1 MTKRTEILERPS
13 LQREQPSAS
22 DDVALTRRQGLFQS
36 RAWKNYLRNRFG
48 VLGAIMIGALLVVTL
63 AAPLVTSYEPSATDA
78 YNLVKPP
85 SSEHWL
91 GTDAIGRDMWSRVVF
106 GGRISLLV
114 GALGVML
121 QTVIG
126 TIMGAIS
133 GFFGGWV
140 DNVIQRLVE
149 VMQVFPDFMM
159 LLIMVSLL
167 GPSLVNLFI
176 AIALL
181 NWHGVCRLIRG
192 QILTV
197 REEDYILA
205 ARSIGVDNRR
215 IIFRH
220 ILPNLSGIILVS
232 MVTSIGGFIL
242 LEASLSFV
250 GLGVQPPTPS
260 WGNLIFQANNL
271 VVLQIRPWLWIPP
284 GVAVI
289 LCVLGFNFV
298 GDALR
303 DVFDPHRQQ

>member
-1 MTKRTEILERPS
+1 MTKRSEMLERPAIE
-13 LQREQPSAS
+13 RNQPAAS
-22 DDVALTRRQGLFQS
+22 DDATLALRQGLFQS
-36 RAWKNYLRNRFG
+36 RAWKNYLRDHFG
-48 VLGAIMIGALLVVTL
+48 VLGAIMIGALLVITL
-63 AAPLVTSYEPSATDA
+63 AAPLVTRYEPTETDA
-78 YNLVKPP
+78 YNLYKPP
-85 SSEHWL
+85 SSDHWL
-91 GTDAIGRDMWSRVVF
+91 GTDSIGRDMWSRIVY

-114 GALGVML
+114 GTLGVML

-126 TIMGAIS
+126 TLLGAIS
-133 GFFGGWV
+133 GYFGGWV

-181 NWHGVCRLIRG
+181 NWHGMCRLIRG
-192 QILTV
+192 QILSV
-197 REEDYILA
+197 RETDYILA
-205 ARSIGVDNRR
+205 ARSVGVDNQR
-215 IIFRH
+215 IILRH
-220 ILPNLSGIILVS
+220 ILPNLTGIILVS

-271 VVLQIRPWLWIPP
+271 VVLQSRPWLWIPP
-284 GVAVI
+284 GLAVVI
-289 LCVLGFNFV
+289 CVLGFNFM

-303 DVFDPHRQQ
+303 DVSDPHRQQ

>member
-1 MTKRTEILERPS
+1 MRS
-13 LQREQPSAS
+13 FA
-22 DDVALTRRQGLFQS
+22 ALTRRKSLFQS
-36 RAWKNYLRNRFG
+36 RAWKNYLGNRFG
-48 VLGAIMIGALLVVTL
+48 VLGAIMIGVLLVVTL

-85 SSEHWL
+85 SGEHWL
-91 GTDAIGRDMWSRVVF
+91 GTDAIGRDMWARVVY

-260 WGNLIFQANNL
+260 WGNMLETARSL
-271 VVLQIRPWLWIPP
+271 DVLQDGPWIWAPP
-284 GVAVI
+284 AVMI
-289 LCVLGFNFV
+289 LLTVLSINFI
-298 GDALR
+298 GDGLR
-303 DVFDPHRQQ
+303 DAIDPRYQQG

>member
-22 DDVALTRRQGLFQS
+22 DDAMLTRRQGLFQS

-48 VLGAIMIGALLVVTL
+48 VLGAIMIGALLVITL
-63 AAPLVTSYEPSATDA
+63 AAPLVTRYEPSETDA
-78 YNLVKPP
+78 YNLYKPP

-91 GTDAIGRDMWSRVVF
+91 GTDAIGRDMWSRVVY

-114 GALGVML
+114 GMLGVML
-121 QTVIG
+121 KTVIG
-126 TIMGAIS
+126 TILGAIS
-133 GFFGGWV
+133 GYLGGRV
-140 DNVIQRLVE
+140 DTVIQRLVE
-149 VMQVFPDFMM
+149 VMQVFPGFMM

-192 QILTV
+192 QVLTV
-197 REEDYILA
+197 REMDYVLV
-205 ARSIGVDNRR
+205 ARSIGADNRR

-220 ILPNLSGIILVS
+220 ILPNLTAIILVS
-232 MVTSIGGFIL
+232 VVTSIGGFIL
-242 LEASLSFV
+242 LEAGMSFV

-271 VVLQIRPWLWIPP
+271 VTLQIRPWLWIPP
-284 GVAVI
+284 GVAVV
-289 LCVLGFNFV
+289 LCVLGFNFI

>member
-22 DDVALTRRQGLFQS
+22 DDATLTRRQGLFQS

-48 VLGAIMIGALLVVTL
+48 VLGAIMIGALLVITL
-63 AAPLVTSYEPSATDA
+63 AAPLVTRYEPYATDA
-78 YNLVKPP
+78 YNLFKPP

-91 GTDAIGRDMWSRVVF
+91 GTDAIGRDMWSRVVY

-133 GFFGGWV
+133 GYFGGWV

-197 REEDYILA
+197 RELDYILA
-205 ARSIGVDNRR
+205 ARSIGLDNRR

-220 ILPNLSGIILVS
+220 MLPNLTGIILVS

-271 VVLQIRPWLWIPP
+271 VTLQIRPWLWIPP
-284 GVAVI
+284 GLAMV
-289 LCVLGFNFV
+289 LCVLCFNFI

-303 DVFDPHRQQ
+303 DVFDPLRQQ